1 MVMMTVGEV
10 ISLILMISCQIISD
24 VVRTKY
30 KEIKAPV
37 KQGKLSSLTS

>member
-10 ISLILMISCQIISD
+10 ISLLCMIFCQIIRD

-30 KEIKAPV
+30 KEIKAPA
-37 KQGKLSSLTS
+37 KQGKLS